1 MWRSV
6 SRPCA
11 IDDEGCVM
19 SHSFPR
25 YYGAQEH
32 CRLEIEEALAG
43 PLRVTDFNTE
53 RRHDFLTINGK
64 AYSGTEGPQGVV
76 PHGDIEW
83 RSDHSISKRGWRLCP
98 PLPAAAEPAKAEAP
112 AGEDGDGRP
121 AFLVYAPVLPLA
133 AICLACY
140 CGPTCRRALRR
151 WGSASARQNEFDQDD
166 PGCGDV
172 ADLCGEE
179 VVVFEE
185 ASHEHRELLR
195 RGTCRAH
202 QVSRMRMQARRMQA
216 RRRNIG
222 PMVKRPAAKRSGHK
236 TTKLS
241 QRQLESAILRR
252 CAAGRDRLDR
262 RTADGVKILKVKP
275 GEAEF
280 PGWRRKE
287 GPGPAKARGGAE
299 WYIPPNA
306 DPHRRMLFLH
316 GGSYVVYAPKDAVYR
331 SLASRIA
338 KRCGL
343 CVLSL
348 DYRLAPEHLFPAAL
362 EEFDDAS
369 DALQWLAMNGPPGQG
384 SGDCDLFVCGDSAGG
399 GLALSAC
406 MAQAAAVRAKLRG
419 VIGLSAWTDL
429 TASTPSY
436 DSRQWS
442 AEKCSGDAVNAGVD
456 RQSGREEAEA
466 YLGRGG
472 VQKHGKDWRASP
484 FFAPLERLRKL
495 PPVLLQVGDFELI
508 LDESVLLHKRLQKAG
523 HPDAQVAVYPRMWHC
538 WHQYEEGSGMDQ
550 SLWQAKKALQDLAA
564 WVRAR

>member
-1 MWRSV
+1 MGVESRGMWRSV

-98 PLPAAAEPAKAEAP
+98 PLPAQAAEPAKAAP
-112 AGEDGDGRP
+112 EAGEDGDGRP

-151 WGSASARQNEFDQDD
+151 WGSASARQNEFDQD

-195 RGTCRAH
+195 RDVPGPSGEPDADAGEADAGETSEAATCGGDFDFAWDGVRKKLH
-202 QVSRMRMQARRMQA
+202 PFGQVDM
-216 RRRNIG
+216 
-222 PMVKRPAAKRSGHK
+222 GHK

-275 GEAEF
+275 GEAGF

-306 DPHRRMLFLH
+306 DPRRRMLFLH

-362 EEFDDAS
+362 EDAS

-484 FFAPLERLRKL
+484 FFAPFERLRKL

-508 LDESVLLHKRLQKAG
+508 LDESVFGSALLN
-523 HPDAQVAVYPRMWHC
+523 
-538 WHQYEEGSGMDQ
+538 
-550 SLWQAKKALQDLAA
+550 LA
-564 WVRAR
+564 